1 MTDPTMEKEMRDLH
15 ARLEDMETA
24 QRRTVSARD
33 LSDSESEIEAEQEE
47 EVAAE
52 DAANERLIRAI
63 ARMGA
68 RAKMDIP
75 VYEGNLDAE
84 ELLDWIRAMDTYFD
98 YEDVEEDKKVKHA
111 VTRLKGRATLWWDE
125 LQADRRCKGKQK
137 IKSWD
142 RMIAK
147 MKAKFIPRDYQI
159 TLFRRMQNLRQK
171 LMTVKE
177 YIEEFY
183 KLSIRAGHRE
193 SDDEKVARYMNG
205 LRYDIQNEM
214 SMVTIRTVEDA
225 YQMALK
231 VEEKLSRKQGE
242 RGRGRS
248 QPRGKSV
255 AQDKYQKPKED
266 WKKPQTRT
274 ERGGTSQ
281 RGQYA
286 EQRGQHTEQRGEY
299 ADNNI
304 FPRTRGR
311 GRGRGGVIT
320 CFTCRKNGH
329 KSYECPDKKKE
340 SGETR
345 IAEARRRDV
354 EAEDVEGGRSLMMQ
368 KVLLTPEKE
377 VESSVQR
384 TRLFRTAC
392 KTKDRVCKVI
402 VDSGNTDNLVSTEM
416 VEKMEL
422 ETIDHPSPCRV
433 SWLQKG
439 HQVTVT
445 KQCLVEFKIG

>member
-1 MTDPTMEKEMRDLH
+1 
-15 ARLEDMETA
+15 
-24 QRRTVSARD
+24 
-33 LSDSESEIEAEQEE
+33 
-47 EVAAE
+47 
-52 DAANERLIRAI
+52 
-63 ARMGA
+63 
-68 RAKMDIP
+68 
-75 VYEGNLDAE
+75 
-84 ELLDWIRAMDTYFD
+84 
-98 YEDVEEDKKVKHA
+98 
-111 VTRLKGRATLWWDE
+111 
-125 LQADRRCKGKQK
+125 
-137 IKSWD
+137 
-142 RMIAK
+142 MIAK

-177 YIEEFY
+177 YTEEFY
-183 KLSIRAGHRE
+183 KLNIRVGHRE
-193 SDDEKVARYMNG
+193 SNDEKVARYMNG
-205 LRYDIQNEM
+205 LRYDIQDEM
-214 SMVTIRTVEDA
+214 SMVTIRMVEDA

-231 VEEKLSRKQGE
+231 AEEKLSQKQGQ

-266 WKKPQTRT
+266 GKKPQTRT

-281 RGQYA
+281 RGQ
-286 EQRGQHTEQRGEY
+286 HTEQRGYY
-299 ADNNI
+299 ADNNT

-320 CFTCRKNGH
+320 CFTCGKNGH
-329 KSYECPDKKKE
+329 KSYECPNKKKE
-340 SGETR
+340 SGETH
-345 IAEARRRDV
+345 IVEAQRRDV
-354 EAEDVEGGRSLMMQ
+354 EAEDIEGGRSLMMR
-368 KVLLTPEKE
+368 KALLTPKKD

-402 VDSGNTDNLVSTEM
+402 VDSGSTDNLVSTEM
-416 VEKMEL
+416 VEKLEL
-422 ETIDHPSPCRV
+422 ETIDHPNPYRI

-445 KQCLVEFKIG
+445 KQCLVEFKI